1 MLGCRSILPALMLA
15 LSGCNN
21 AAPLNLPP
29 APHGLPQGLPKAEVA
44 GGSQV
49 PLETAVIVSGSP
61 TGVYALIARGALN
74 CWFGADGPLKPTHVF
89 EAEAQPPASGGAAE
103 IVLYERDE
111 TLRDKRGT
119 RALRVQIAGSETSV
133 RVGTSVIENRAAA
146 GAGDVQGCRN
156 VGSRRQR
163 LRGAGGPSA
172 PTSTGCRQRKSRRPG
187 KQETLTRGGR
197 PGCQSRYS

>member
-1 MLGCRSILPALMLA
+1 MLGCRSILPALLLA
-15 LSGCNN
+15 LTGCNN
-21 AAPLNLPP
+21 AAPLTLPS
-29 APHGLPQGLPKAEVA
+29 APQGLPQGPPKAEVA

-49 PLETAVIVSGSP
+49 PLETAVIVAGSP

-111 TLRDKRGT
+111 TLRDKRGA

-133 RVGTSVIENRAAA
+133 RVGTSVIKIAPPLAQAMSKDVETWARGGSGCEVRAALPPPPPVA
-146 GAGDVQGCRN
+146 GKEKA
-156 VGSRRQR
+156 VGP
-163 LRGAGGPSA
+163 AA
-172 PTSTGCRQRKSRRPG
+172 RKR
-187 KQETLTRGGR
+187 
-197 PGCQSRYS
+197 